1 MRLDLSYDG
10 TDFHGWAVQ
19 TELRTVQG
27 ELMRVFD
34 MLTRDHIEI
43 YCAGRT
49 DAGVHA
55 RGQVAHLDITQ
66 RQWDALEDAGRVNRA
81 LPADIRIHRMERA
94 PAGFD
99 ARFAA
104 MWRRYTYRV
113 CDRSTLMNPLMRR
126 QTLTYHRALDIDAMN
141 EAARSLLGL
150 HDFAAY
156 CKPRDFSSTVRSVQ
170 SLVWHREADS
180 CVMTIQADAFC
191 HSMVRSIV
199 GAMLPVGDGRQ
210 PTTWPGQV
218 LAGGERNVGV
228 TVMPPHPL
236 VLEEVGYPP
245 DEQLAARQRVTRDLR
260 TLDGACDDPS

>member
-1 MRLDLSYDG
+1 LRLDLSYDG
-10 TDFHGWAVQ
+10 TAFHGWAVQ

-27 ELMRVFD
+27 ELMRVLS
-34 MLTRDHIEI
+34 MLTREHIEI

-55 RGQVAHLDITQ
+55 RGQVAHLDVTQ
-66 RQWDALEDAGRVNRA
+66 AQWDALEDAGRVNRA
-81 LPADIRIHRMERA
+81 LPDDIRIHRMDRA
-94 PAGFD
+94 PQGFD

-104 MWRRYTYRV
+104 IWRRYTYRV
-113 CDRSTLMNPLMRR
+113 CDHSTRMNPLLRH
-126 QTLTYHRALDIDAMN
+126 QTLAFHHRLDIDAMN
-141 EAARSLLGL
+141 EAAQGLLGL

-156 CKPRDFSSTVRSVQ
+156 CKPRDYSSTVRQVQ
-170 SLVWHREADS
+170 SLAWHREDAS

-199 GAMLPVGDGRQ
+199 GAMLPVGDGRK
-210 PTTWPGQV
+210 PVSWPAQV

-236 VLEEVGYPP
+236 VLEEVGYPAD
-245 DEQLAARQRVTRDLR
+245 DELAARQRITRDLR
-260 TLDGACDDPS
+260 TLDCDCEHSD